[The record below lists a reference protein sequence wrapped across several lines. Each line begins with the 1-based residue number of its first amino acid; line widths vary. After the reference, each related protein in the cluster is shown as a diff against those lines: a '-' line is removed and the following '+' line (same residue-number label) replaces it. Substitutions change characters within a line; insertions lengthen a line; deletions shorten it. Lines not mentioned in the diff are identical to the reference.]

1 MAKGWH
7 VTFTDGDGKTQF
19 FKVGISNMN
28 AAIDAVVMGRNATEV
43 HVLAFKEGEFEAL
56 KLEEGQVIQSAGIN

>member
-1 MAKGWH
+1 MSKGWH

-19 FKVGISNMN
+19 FKVGISDMH
-28 AAIDAVVMGRNATEV
+28 AAMDAVVRGRNATEV

-56 KLEEGQVIQSAGIN
+56 NLAEGQVLHSAGIN